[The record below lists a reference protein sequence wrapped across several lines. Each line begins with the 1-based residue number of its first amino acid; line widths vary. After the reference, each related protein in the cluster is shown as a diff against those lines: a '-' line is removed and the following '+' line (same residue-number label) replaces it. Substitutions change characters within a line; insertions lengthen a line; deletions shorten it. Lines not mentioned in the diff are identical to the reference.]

1 MSNCP
6 WCDTELPSEDL
17 VTCPNCGKTLQPSPG
32 NRIEL
37 AVKENH
43 GKVVGIDAK
52 NISGDVFASGDFYQ
66 VQVYVLSQVGRKDA
80 FRELEYNRSP
90 YKFLFPYGPRDLHL
104 FFGREQ
110 DAEDILGRISVGRLV
125 ILYGA
130 AGVGKTSLLAAGV
143 IPNLISHGAMVVH
156 IQDYTQTLGAIYRKA
171 LAAESKKLRLDL
183 PAEDDLVE
191 LVRAVRDQGRGT
203 QVLILDQVER
213 IFGSSLTSQ
222 ERLGLLSEVVQSLQ
236 AIEDNTCGSCWSC
249 ATKRLCAWLLICKV
263 SWPGKSASSRNSNR

>member
-17 VTCPNCGKTLQPSPG
+17 VTCPNCGKTLQSSPG

-80 FRELEYNRSP
+80 FRALEYNRSP

-110 DAEDILGRISVGRLV
+110 DAEDILGRISAGRLV

-156 IQDYTQTLGAIYRKA
+156 KIG
-171 LAAESKKLRLDL
+171 
-183 PAEDDLVE
+183 
-191 LVRAVRDQGRGT
+191 RAHV
-203 QVLILDQVER
+203 
-213 IFGSSLTSQ
+213 
-222 ERLGLLSEVVQSLQ
+222 
-236 AIEDNTCGSCWSC
+236 
-249 ATKRLCAWLLICKV
+249 
-263 SWPGKSASSRNSNR
+263 